1 MANKSFVR
9 GAAILA
15 VAGIIIKVLG
25 AFFRIPLG
33 NMIGDEGM
41 AYYQAAYPIYVLFLT
56 LATSGIPIAISR
68 MVSERIAVGNN
79 YEAHRVFKISFLLL
93 FSIGAVS
100 FAICFFGAGMI
111 VNIIGIPDAKYA
123 MRAVACAL
131 LLVPTMAA
139 FRGYFQGQQD
149 MNPTAI
155 SQVVEQFFRVGVGL
169 SLAYFLM
176 RMGTEYAA
184 AGASFGAAAGA
195 IGGLSA
201 VGLIYLRRRKPL
213 KAEIEASKLR
223 SLEREKAGTILWKI
237 FVIAVPITIGAAIM
251 PIMNFIDAG
260 MVVNRLQATGWSYA
274 DAKSLYGQL
283 TGFAGPFINFPQVLT
298 QAVAMSIVP
307 AIAASFKLGDMD
319 ALRKDVQVGLRI
331 AIIVGIPCALGLMS
345 LSEPIMLLLYPL
357 QRESAIGAAP
367 CLFIMAFGVIFLST
381 IQTLTGVLQGIGK
394 QMIPVRNLAIGA
406 CAKIAVTY
414 WLTGIHGIN
423 AKGAAIGTVTSY
435 VIAAVLD
442 LLAVQ
447 KYTGARFNIRLT
459 YLKPLVGGIIMSA
472 VAICVYRLC
481 FMFAGNTVSTFIAVM
496 AAAIAYCVLLF
507 VTKTITRDE
516 VLLLPK
522 GKKLVKLVDKFVK

>member
-9 GAAILA
+9 GAAVLA

-68 MVSERIAVGNN
+68 MVSERIAVGNDI
-79 YEAHRVFKISFLLL
+79 EAHRVFKISFLLL

-100 FAICFFGAGMI
+100 FAICFFGADLI
-111 VNIIGIPDAKYA
+111 VNAIGLPDAKFA
-123 MRAVACAL
+123 MRSVACAL

-139 FRGYFQGQQD
+139 FRGYFQGRQN
-149 MNPTAI
+149 MNPTAV
-155 SQVVEQFFRVGVGL
+155 SQVVEQLFRVGVGL
-169 SLAYFLM
+169 TLAYVLLKK
-176 RMGTEYAA
+176 GTEYAA

-195 IGGLSA
+195 IGGLLA
-201 VGLIYLRRRKPL
+201 VCIIYFRRRSAM
-213 KAEIEASKLR
+213 KAEIEESKAR
-223 SLEREKAGTILWKI
+223 GLEHEKGSKILWRI
-237 FVIAVPITIGAAIM
+237 FAIAVPITIGAAIM
-251 PIMNFIDAG
+251 PIMNFIDTG

-307 AIAASFKLGDMD
+307 AIAASFKLGDMNS
-319 ALRKDVQVGLRI
+319 LRKDVQVGLRI

-345 LSEPIMLLLYPL
+345 LSEPIMILLYPL
-357 QRESAIGAAP
+357 RREAAIGAAP

-414 WLTGIHGIN
+414 WLTGIHAIN
-423 AKGAAIGTVTSY
+423 AKGAAIGTVVAY
-435 VIAAVLD
+435 IIAATLD
-442 LLAVQ
+442 LMAVQ
-447 KYTGARFNIRLT
+447 KYTGAKFDISLT
-459 YLKPLVGGIIMSA
+459 YIKPLVNGLVMAGVA
-472 VAICVYRLC
+472 VATYKVC
-481 FMFAGNTVSTFIAVM
+481 FMFMGNALSTMCAV
-496 AAAIAYCVLLF
+496 ALAAIVYGVMLF

-522 GKKLVKLVDKFVK
+522 GKKLVKIVDKFVK